1 MSVKNLYPTVRPT
14 LIEDFTQTRAFG
26 PYTTFNRTKDGF
38 THGMIPDIT
47 GELKLGT
54 NQPMFDY
61 DPFTHESLGLVRA
74 GGDTQSRTWQA
85 NNQTAWPSDF
95 FDGTYFNHSS
105 VSEASEVSG
114 AENIAGPGS
123 RSRGYG
129 TNDTE
134 GTFVRSNVFN
144 DNFDHETFNLVN
156 GTTYTF
162 SIYAKSGIASGL
174 GNDEEWLV
182 LAVRDENV
190 TANTHNNFYCFFNLS
205 GNGGNGEIG
214 TVAKGSGVIK
224 KVHNGW
230 YRISYT
236 FTYDGTLD
244 DNSPFNDIRLA
255 VYPNRS
261 DDNTFFEYSW
271 GTTDT
276 YFWGLTLTEGAYIA
290 PYSAADFHD
299 ATVTMSHDEWWIQN
313 EGTIIYET
321 SINQYSSGIGTQE
334 RLEIPGVFKLESSG
348 TGAPVFTATASSD
361 TYTHGSAVTTMKEA
375 IAYQAN
381 DVVYALNG
389 SVVKTITSYTPPAV
403 SADIK
408 IADNMHGNLKK
419 ITYYPTRLTNAQ
431 IELLTS

>member
-26 PYTTFNRTKDGF
+26 PYTTFNRTEYDLPSAAF
-38 THGMIPDIT
+38 AHGMIPDIT
-47 GELKLGT
+47 GELKLGS
-54 NQPMFDY
+54 NQPMFDF
-61 DPFTHESLGLVRA
+61 DPLTHESLGLVRA
-74 GGDTQSRTWQA
+74 GGDTQFKSNSSSIGAYRFFETSASYDWQH
-85 NNQTAWPSDF
+85 F
-95 FDGTYFNHSS
+95 S
-105 VSEASEVSG
+105 VLEASEVSG
-114 AENIAGPGS
+114 ASDIAGPGS
-123 RSRGYG
+123 RSIGYG

-134 GTFVRSNVFN
+134 GTFVESNSWADQFELEVSNLTTN
-144 DNFDHETFNLVN
+144 DA
-156 GTTYTF
+156 YTL
-162 SIYAKSGIASGL
+162 SIYAKSISQQ
-174 GNDEEWLV
+174 WLV
-182 LAVRDENV
+182 LYIRDESDNSS
-190 TANTHNNFYCFFNLS
+190 THSDEYCFFNLS
-205 GNGGNGEIG
+205 GNGSIG
-214 TVAKGSGVIK
+214 TVSDGTASIK
-224 KVHNGW
+224 KVNNDGW
-230 YRISYT
+230 FRVSWT
-236 FTYDGTLD
+236 FTYDGFA
-244 DNSPFNDIRLA
+244 NHSGVFNDCA
-255 VYPNRS
+255 VGVYPNRS
-261 DDNTFFEYSW
+261 ADNTFSETSFA
-271 GTTDT
+271 TTQT
-276 YFWGLTLTEGAYIA
+276 YFWGLTFTEGSYIA
-290 PYSAADFHD
+290 PFADGDFHD
-299 ATVTMSHDEWWIQN
+299 ATVTMSHDEWWVQN

>member
-26 PYTTFNRTKDGF
+26 PYTTFNRTEYDLTAAAF
-38 THGMIPDIT
+38 AHGMIPDIT
-47 GELKLGT
+47 GELKLGK
-54 NQPMFDY
+54 NQPMFDF
-61 DPFTHESLGLVRA
+61 DPLTHESLGLVRA
-74 GGDTQSRTWQA
+74 GGDTQTKANES
-85 NNQTAWPSDF
+85 NNQTAYPADF
-95 FDGTYFNHSS
+95 FDGTYFNHYS
-105 VSEASEVSG
+105 VFEASEVSG
-114 AENIAGPGS
+114 ASNIAGPGS
-123 RSRGYG
+123 RSNGYG

-134 GTFVRSNVFN
+134 GTFVESNSWADYIELIVLNLTIN
-144 DNFDHETFNLVN
+144 DP
-156 GTTYTF
+156 YTI
-162 SIYAKSGIASGL
+162 SIYAKSISQ
-174 GNDEEWLV
+174 EWLV
-182 LAVRDENV
+182 LYLRDESDNDGIH
-190 TANTHNNFYCFFNLS
+190 ADEYCFFNLS
-205 GNGGNGEIG
+205 GNGSIG
-214 TVAKGSGVIK
+214 TVSDGTASIK
-224 KVHNGW
+224 KVNNDGW
-230 YRISYT
+230 FRVSWT
-236 FTYDGTLD
+236 FTYDGFAD
-244 DNSPFNDIRLA
+244 HSFPFNTCA
-255 VYPNRS
+255 AGVYPNRS
-261 DDNTFFEYSW
+261 ADNTFVSSNFA
-271 GTTDT
+271 TTQT

-290 PYSAADFHD
+290 PYSASDFHD
-299 ATVTMSHDEWWIQN
+299 ATVTMSHDEWWVQN